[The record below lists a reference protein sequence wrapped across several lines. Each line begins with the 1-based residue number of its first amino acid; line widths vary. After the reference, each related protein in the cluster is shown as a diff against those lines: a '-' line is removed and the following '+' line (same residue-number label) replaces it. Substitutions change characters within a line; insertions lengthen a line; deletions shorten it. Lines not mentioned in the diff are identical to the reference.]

1 MEAHGSDLPKVTQP
15 VMSEASE
22 SCFPSPCNIT
32 YFPDKTKAA
41 DQRAQAKGKG
51 SSLGNLTAQ
60 R

>member
-1 MEAHGSDLPKVTQP
+1 MEARGSNLPEATQP

-22 SCFPSPCNIT
+22 SCFPSQGNIA
-32 YFPDKTKAA
+32 YSPDKTKAA

-51 SSLGNLTAQ
+51 SSLGNLTGQ